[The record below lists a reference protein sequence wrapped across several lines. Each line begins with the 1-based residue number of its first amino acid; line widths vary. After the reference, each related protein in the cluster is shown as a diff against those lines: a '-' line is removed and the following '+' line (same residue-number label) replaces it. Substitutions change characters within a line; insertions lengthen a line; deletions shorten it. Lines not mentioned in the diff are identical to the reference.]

1 MGSPRLIVGKLTD
14 AQGDIILA
22 PEDAE
27 YLWRLAA
34 FGRSPKRDGR
44 LEGSFGT
51 LSPFEAYHILA
62 NPARY
67 ATNFTLQVQYQSVPL
82 DPHQLLESIRSP
94 SDQQAAAAAAA
105 AASYLQ
111 CIVYDELRGRGWI
124 VQSGLNYGVDF
135 LLYRKSPEV
144 EHAPFAVLVRA
155 KGDRITWQDAVAFG
169 RVAAT
174 ARKQLVI
181 AFVDGAH
188 HACRY
193 LKVSRWIPEATDTS
207 SGRQDDIPDA
217 GDKEGPL

>member
-1 MGSPRLIVGKLTD
+1 MGPPRLIVGKLAG
-14 AQGDIILA
+14 AQGEVILA

-34 FGRSPKRDGR
+34 FGRSPNRDDR
-44 LEGSFGT
+44 LERSFGT

-67 ATNFTLQVQYQSVPL
+67 AANFSLQVQYQSVPL
-82 DPHQLLESIRSP
+82 DPHQLLESIRSS
-94 SDQQAAAAAAA
+94 SDQQAAAD
-105 AASYLQ
+105 SSPYLR
-111 CIVYDELRGRGWI
+111 CIVYDELRGRGWV

-155 KGDRITWQDAVAFG
+155 EGDRITWQDAVAFS

-181 AFVDGAH
+181 AFVDGPH
-188 HACRY
+188 RACRY
-193 LKVSRWIPEATDTS
+193 LKVARWIPEAADA
-207 SGRQDDIPDA
+207 SGGKHDDIPDA
-217 GDKEGPL
+217 GDEDGPL